1 MGETEV
7 YCVRSTIIYISK
19 RKIKITYFNQ
29 VFGSVDRNDNET
41 ITEGICR
48 LLNDNKNK
56 VNLCK
61 VLENINIIAYDFDNK
76 NCVFEYDTCVK
87 VVDI

>member
-29 VFGSVDRNDNET
+29 IFGSVDRNDNET

-61 VLENINIIAYDFDNK
+61 VLENINIIAYDFDHK